1 MKDEK
6 RVHSGLSL
14 HLLSPSCLSSPP
26 CLPIQ
31 PRGAVDHGGGA
42 VWDPDEDLR
51 LLVAAAIQ
59 RLKVLNIEI
68 QLQGTVDPAL
78 VWIGYRIKEVEE
90 LLQPAVHEAH
100 PQRVLSR
107 H

>member
-6 RVHSGLSL
+6 RVHSGLALCPL
-14 HLLSPSCLSSPP
+14 HFRRSREPLRLS
-26 CLPIQ
+26 IR
-31 PRGAVDHGGGA
+31 PRHAIDSGGGA

-51 LLVAAAIQ
+51 LLVVDAIQ
-59 RLKVLNIEI
+59 RLKILNIDI
-68 QLQGTVDPAL
+68 RLQGTVDPAL

>member
-1 MKDEK
+1 M
-6 RVHSGLSL
+6 
-14 HLLSPSCLSSPP
+14 
-26 CLPIQ
+26 
-31 PRGAVDHGGGA
+31 
-42 VWDPDEDLR
+42 WDPDEDLR

>member
-1 MKDEK
+1 M
-6 RVHSGLSL
+6 
-14 HLLSPSCLSSPP
+14 
-26 CLPIQ
+26 
-31 PRGAVDHGGGA
+31 
-42 VWDPDEDLR
+42 WDPDEDLR

-90 LLQPAVHEAH
+90 LLQPVLHETR
-100 PQRVLSR
+100 PQRALKR

>member
-1 MKDEK
+1 
-6 RVHSGLSL
+6 
-14 HLLSPSCLSSPP
+14 
-26 CLPIQ
+26 
-31 PRGAVDHGGGA
+31 

-59 RLKVLNIEI
+59 RLKVLNTDI

>member
-1 MKDEK
+1 
-6 RVHSGLSL
+6 
-14 HLLSPSCLSSPP
+14 
-26 CLPIQ
+26 
-31 PRGAVDHGGGA
+31 